1 MYVIGGIVDRTVMK
15 ARTLDCAYE
24 QNVRAMRLPIKEYIP
39 NNMSHI
45 LNIDTVINIISTYV
59 TTKNWEKT
67 FDITIPLRK
76 KVIGGKMQR
85 KIENSKL
92 N

>member
-24 QNVRAMRLPIKEYIP
+24 QNVRAMRLPIKEYVP